1 MRMTIDEISFK
12 HFKGFEDF
20 TLTLNGNNAA
30 VSGRNGAGKT
40 SLADG
45 FQWLLFGKNSRGAKL
60 NPKPLDNQNAE
71 KLGLNPTV
79 EAQLIID
86 GKPITLTRIQEEKW
100 ATKRGEL
107 EAVRSSDTTKYFV
120 DGVPT
125 KEREWKEFLESLGGE
140 SLLRMLSNSSF
151 FMTLNWTNRREMLM
165 ALSGVT
171 DETIIE
177 SNSNL
182 KELQTILGEKSIEDL
197 KKILQGQKKSIKQEI
212 EGLPARIQENTDTIA
227 TIQERIGDVIA
238 LETEL
243 VHYNQQ
249 LSEAQTNLAMI
260 KSGDATL
267 VFQQELADLRLK
279 LTEEKSKFL
288 STGHLAT
295 KTLQDD
301 VRTTE
306 ESLRKAT
313 NELENTKYKITF
325 LERAIA
331 DKKEFKKRLVAEYYE
346 IDAMRLDEHAKD
358 CPMCK
363 QELPHD
369 QLEKLIEDFN
379 IEKSNK
385 LEANKRQGADRKV
398 LKEDFQRDSEQLQD
412 LTEASFAKALE
423 VEKLTENLEALN
435 KDLASEKSQ
444 QGAFEDTEAYKN
456 ITKQAAIINEKIT
469 TAKSDSSSKIVESEQ
484 AVNELISKVADVQAK
499 LQEQKTVDGLLDRIN
514 ELKEKDGA
522 LKRQNADVE
531 RQLWLIDE
539 FTRIKVSSIE
549 KSINEKFDFVQWKLF
564 DVQKNG
570 GIVEMCEATYNGVE
584 YNGGLNNGARI
595 NSDLDIVNTLSK
607 HFNLY
612 LPVFIDNAESVNE
625 LNTIDSQMIELQV
638 TEDET
643 LKVEV

>member
-1 MRMTIDEISFK
+1 MRMMIDEINFK

-30 VSGRNGAGKT
+30 ISGRNGAGKT

-60 NPKPLDNQNAE
+60 NPKPLDSQNAE

-107 EAVRSSDTTKYFV
+107 EAVRASDTTKYFV

-140 SLLRMLSNSSF
+140 SLLQMLSNSSF

-177 SNSNL
+177 SNSDL
-182 KELQTILGEKSIEDL
+182 QELQTILGERSIEDL

-238 LETEL
+238 LEVEL

-313 NELENTKYKITF
+313 NELENIKYKITF

-331 DKKEFKKRLVAEYYE
+331 DKKEFKKRLVAEYHE

-385 LEANKRQGADRKV
+385 LEANKQQGADRKV
-398 LKEDFQRDSEQLQD
+398 LKEDLQRDSEQLQD

-456 ITKQAAIINEKIT
+456 ITKKAAVINEKIT
-469 TAKSDSSSKIVESEQ
+469 NAKSDSSSKIVESEQ
-484 AVNELISKVADVQAK
+484 VVNELISKVAGVQAK

-514 ELKEKDGA
+514 ELKEKDGD
-522 LKRQNADVE
+522 LKRKNADVE

-570 GIVEMCEATYNGVE
+570 GIIEMCEATYNGVE
-584 YNGGLNNGARI
+584 YNSGLNNGARI
-595 NSDLDIVNTLSK
+595 NSDLDIVNTLSQ

-612 LPVFIDNAESVNE
+612 LPVFVDNAESVNE

-638 TEDET
+638 TEDRT

>member
-30 VSGRNGAGKT
+30 ISGRNGAGKT

-60 NPKPLDNQNAE
+60 NPKPLDSQNAE

-140 SLLRMLSNSSF
+140 SLLQMLSNSLF

-165 ALSGVT
+165 ELSGVT

-177 SNSNL
+177 SNSDL
-182 KELQTILGEKSIEDL
+182 KELQIILGEKSIEDL
-197 KKILQGQKKSIKQEI
+197 KKILKARKKDIVSEI

-238 LETEL
+238 LEAEL

-267 VFQQELADLRLK
+267 VYQQELADLRLK

-313 NELENTKYKITF
+313 NELENIKYKITF
-325 LERAIA
+325 LERSIA
-331 DKKEFKKRLVAEYYE
+331 DKKEFKKRLVAEYHE
-346 IDAMRLDEHAKD
+346 INAMHLDEHAKD

-398 LKEDFQRDSEQLQD
+398 LKEDFQRDSDQLRD
-412 LTEASFAKALE
+412 LTETSFTKALE
-423 VEKLTENLEALN
+423 IEKLTENLEALN
-435 KDLASEKSQ
+435 KDLVSEKSQ
-444 QGAFEDTEAYKN
+444 QGAFEDTEAYKK
-456 ITKQAAIINEKIT
+456 ITKQAAVINEKIT

-514 ELKEKDGA
+514 ELKEKDGD

-570 GIVEMCEATYNGVE
+570 GIIEMCEATYNGVE
-584 YNGGLNNGARI
+584 YNSGLNNGARI
-595 NSDLDIVNTLSK
+595 NSDLDIVNTLSQ

-612 LPVFIDNAESVNE
+612 LPVFVDNAESVNE

-638 TEDET
+638 TEDRT

>member
-1 MRMTIDEISFK
+1 MRMTIEAIHFK

-20 TLTLNGNNAA
+20 ALTLNGNNAA
-30 VSGRNGAGKT
+30 ISGRNGAGKT

-45 FQWLLFGKNSRGAKL
+45 FQWLFFGKNSRGSKL

-107 EAVRSSDTTKYFV
+107 EAIRSSDTTKYFV

-125 KEREWKEFLESLGGE
+125 KEREWKEFLENLGGE
-140 SLLRMLSNSSF
+140 PLLQMLSNSSF

-177 SNSNL
+177 SNSDL
-182 KELQTILGEKSIEDL
+182 QELQTILGERSIEDL

-212 EGLPARIQENTDTIA
+212 EGLPARIQENTDTIT

-238 LETEL
+238 LEAEL
-243 VHYNQQ
+243 VHHNQQ

-279 LTEEKSKFL
+279 LTDEKSKFL
-288 STGHLAT
+288 ASSHLAT
-295 KTLQDD
+295 
-301 VRTTE
+301 
-306 ESLRKAT
+306 ESLQMDVHA
-313 NELENTKYKITF
+313 LENKIRQMINESKDDEYKISA
-325 LERAIA
+325 LERTIKDKQAYRQRMIA
-331 DKKEFKKRLVAEYYE
+331 AYKEISVTTF
-346 IDAMRLDEHAKD
+346 DEHATV
-358 CPMCK
+358 CPTCS
-363 QELPHD
+363 QDLPSD
-369 QLEKLIEDFN
+369 QIEQLIEKFN
-379 IEKSNK
+379 IDKSNK
-385 LEANKRQGADRKV
+385 LEANIN
-398 LKEDFQRDSEQLQD
+398 
-412 LTEASFAKALE
+412 E
-423 VEKLTENLEALN
+423 VEKEGLKKEVLAGDIARLDVMK
-435 KDLASEKSQ
+435 KDLKNDLEDIVQLNEKLELLKKELVEAKSQ
-444 QGAFEDTEAYKN
+444 QGSFEDTEAYQN
-456 ITKQAAIINEKIT
+456 ITKQAAAINEKIT
-469 TAKSDSSSKIVESEQ
+469 NVESDSSSKIVESEQ

-514 ELKEKDGA
+514 ELKEKDGD
-522 LKRQNADVE
+522 LKRQNANVE

-584 YNGGLNNGARI
+584 YNSGLNNGARI

-607 HFNLY
+607 HFKLY

-625 LNTIDSQMIELQV
+625 LNMIDSQMIELQV
-638 TEDET
+638 TEDDS

>member
-45 FQWLLFGKNSRGAKL
+45 FQWLLFGKNGRGAKL

-107 EAVRSSDTTKYFV
+107 EAVRASDTTKYFV

-140 SLLRMLSNSSF
+140 SLLQMLSNSSF

-177 SNSNL
+177 SNSDL

-197 KKILQGQKKSIKQEI
+197 KKILKARKKDIVSEI
-212 EGLPARIQENTDTIA
+212 EGLPARVQENTDTIA

-238 LETEL
+238 LEAEL

-260 KSGDATL
+260 KSGDAAL
-267 VFQQELADLRLK
+267 VYQQELADLRLK

-288 STGHLAT
+288 STQHLAT
-295 KTLQDD
+295 
-301 VRTTE
+301 
-306 ESLRKAT
+306 ESLQMDIHA
-313 NELENTKYKITF
+313 LENKIRQAINESKDDEYKINA
-325 LERAIA
+325 LERLIKDKQAYRKRMIA
-331 DKKEFKKRLVAEYYE
+331 AYKEISATTF
-346 IDAMRLDEHAKD
+346 DEHAKV
-358 CPMCK
+358 CPTCS
-363 QELPHD
+363 QDLPSD
-369 QLEKLIEDFN
+369 QIEQLIEKFN
-379 IEKSNK
+379 VDKSNK
-385 LEANKRQGADRKV
+385 LEANVK
-398 LKEDFQRDSEQLQD
+398 
-412 LTEASFAKALE
+412 E
-423 VEKLTENLEALN
+423 VEKEGLKKEVLAGDIARLDVMK
-435 KDLASEKSQ
+435 KDLKNDLEDIVELNEKLELLKKELDETKSQ
-444 QGAFEDTEAYKN
+444 QGTFEDTEAYKN
-456 ITKQAAIINEKIT
+456 ITKQAAVINEKIT

-514 ELKEKDGA
+514 ELKEKDGD

-570 GIVEMCEATYNGVE
+570 GIIEMCEATYNGVE
-584 YNGGLNNGARI
+584 YNSGLNNGARI
-595 NSDLDIVNTLSK
+595 NSDLDIVNTLSQ

-612 LPVFIDNAESVNE
+612 LPVFVDNAESVNE

-638 TEDET
+638 TEDRT

>member
-1 MRMTIDEISFK
+1 MRMMIDEISFK

-30 VSGRNGAGKT
+30 ISGRNGAGKT

-60 NPKPLDNQNAE
+60 NPKPLDSQNAE

-140 SLLRMLSNSSF
+140 SLLQMLSNSSF

-197 KKILQGQKKSIKQEI
+197 KKILKARKKDIVSEI

-238 LETEL
+238 LEAEL

-249 LSEAQTNLAMI
+249 LSEAQTNLAMT

-313 NELENTKYKITF
+313 NELENIKYKITF

-331 DKKEFKKRLVAEYYE
+331 DKKEFKKRLVAEYHE

-363 QELPHD
+363 QELSHD

-398 LKEDFQRDSEQLQD
+398 MKEDFQRDSEQLQD

-444 QGAFEDTEAYKN
+444 QGAFEETEAYKK
-456 ITKQAAIINEKIT
+456 ITKQAAVINEKIT

-484 AVNELISKVADVQAK
+484 VVNELISKVADVQAK

-514 ELKEKDGA
+514 ELKEKDGD

-584 YNGGLNNGARI
+584 YNSGLNNGARI
-595 NSDLDIVNTLSK
+595 NCDLDIVNTLSK
-607 HFNLY
+607 HFDLY
-612 LPVFIDNAESVNE
+612 LPLFIDNAESVNE
-625 LNTIDSQMIELQV
+625 LNAIDSQMIELQV
-638 TEDET
+638 TEDNP

>member
-45 FQWLLFGKNSRGAKL
+45 FQWLLFGKNSRGGKL
-60 NPKPLDNQNAE
+60 NPKPLDSLNSE

-140 SLLRMLSNSSF
+140 SLLQMLSNSSF

-177 SNSNL
+177 SNSDL

-197 KKILQGQKKSIKQEI
+197 KKILKARKKDIVSEI

-227 TIQERIGDVIA
+227 RIQERIGDVIA
-238 LETEL
+238 LEAEL

-313 NELENTKYKITF
+313 NELENAKYKITF

-331 DKKEFKKRLVAEYYE
+331 DKKEFKKRLVAEYHE

-456 ITKQAAIINEKIT
+456 ITKQAAVINEKIT
-469 TAKSDSSSKIVESEQ
+469 SVKSDSSSKIVESEQ

-522 LKRQNADVE
+522 LKRQNAGVE

-584 YNGGLNNGARI
+584 YNSGLNNGARI

-625 LNTIDSQMIELQV
+625 LNMIDSQMIELQV